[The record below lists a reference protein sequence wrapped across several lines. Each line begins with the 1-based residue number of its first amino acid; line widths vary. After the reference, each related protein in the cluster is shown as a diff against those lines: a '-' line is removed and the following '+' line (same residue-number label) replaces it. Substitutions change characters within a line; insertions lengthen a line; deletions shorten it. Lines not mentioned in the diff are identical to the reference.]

1 MLIRCDKSILL
12 DSSNI
17 IVFNKFLRY
26 LKTQG
31 IKNGITNG
39 GKLPE
44 ITF

>member
-1 MLIRCDKSILL
+1 MFIRYDKSILL

-17 IVFNKFLRY
+17 IVLNKFLRY

-31 IKNGITNG
+31 FRNGITNR